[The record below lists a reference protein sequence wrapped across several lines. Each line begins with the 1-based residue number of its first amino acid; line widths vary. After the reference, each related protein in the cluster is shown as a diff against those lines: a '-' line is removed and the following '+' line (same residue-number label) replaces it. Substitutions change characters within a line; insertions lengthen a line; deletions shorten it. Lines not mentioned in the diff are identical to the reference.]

1 MTIDG
6 PTAASAPRRA
16 ALLVLPALVPA
27 KAWAHSQIQG
37 MGEFSGGLI
46 HPLLT
51 PSHLLILL
59 ALGLWL
65 GQQQPLRLRVP
76 MAVFVLF
83 SGAGLLLTPWIP
95 LPVAAQPWLAGM
107 ALAVALL
114 VVAAARLPR
123 SVLPPLFAL
132 GALAIGLDSTVEG
145 AAPAKAAMTLLG
157 TWLSVNLCILNFAYY
172 VSLCPQRKWVQTGIR
187 VAGSWIAAVCLLV
200 LAFSLK
206 A

>member
-1 MTIDG
+1 
-6 PTAASAPRRA
+6 
-16 ALLVLPALVPA
+16 
-27 KAWAHSQIQG
+27 

-123 SVLPPLFAL
+123 SVLLPLFAL